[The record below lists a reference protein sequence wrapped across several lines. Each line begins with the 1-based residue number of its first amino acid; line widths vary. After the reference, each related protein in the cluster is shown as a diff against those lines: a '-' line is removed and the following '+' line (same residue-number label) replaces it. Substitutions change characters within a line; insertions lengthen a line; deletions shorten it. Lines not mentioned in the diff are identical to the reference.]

1 MQKTDKDKF
10 IGAMVVEV
18 AAHKERDHWT
28 MVPRPFLPVV
38 AKKIRSIWS
47 FKRKRFPDGSLN
59 RYEPR
64 ICAHGSMQLWG
75 ENYWETY

>member
-1 MQKTDKDKF
+1 MQQTDKDKF

-28 MVPRPFLPVV
+28 MVPRSSLTVGE
-38 AKKIRSIWS
+38 KKTRSIWS

-59 RYEPR
+59 KHKAR
-64 ICAHGSMQLWG
+64 ICAHGDIQRWS
-75 ENYWETY
+75 EKYWDK